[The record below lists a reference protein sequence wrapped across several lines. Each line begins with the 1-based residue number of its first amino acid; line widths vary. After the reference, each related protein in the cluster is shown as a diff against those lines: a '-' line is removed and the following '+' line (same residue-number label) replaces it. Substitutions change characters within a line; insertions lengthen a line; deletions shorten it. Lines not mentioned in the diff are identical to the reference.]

1 MANVKSELTTK
12 FSFLDAQVAKEPF
25 VYEILNEISLYQD
38 QVLKDKNAHLA
49 TFEDISNSRNIK
61 MPFNTA
67 RNKNIHYIIEQVK
80 KFHPNHFNTIISFEF
95 QIEPQT
101 KKLLLNEKIE
111 YTVLLTDEKYTMLK
125 SSRDSK
131 SLESLLGL
139 LSQFRLFNLTKLMN
153 KARNK
158 NYLKELITSEI
169 NKNIFVFKNFLL
181 DNNNLERTEDYCFH
195 QNNFESVKKKL
206 LNDELKKIITAH
218 NDLIKRRLQKFG
230 ILNSDFSDYRD
241 TKLDYLM
248 NIILQ
253 EIPASLSKKELIM
266 VKNYESLRKCLIEMD
281 KIVDP
286 IITIGGDILKYIEKN
301 GICKQSDILSIYDG
315 IHPNSLENWLEEN
328 SRNNKVFSYYDTN
341 SETLYI
347 DGNVYLAKLSGLHQL
362 IYRQKE
368 KLNRMN
374 QFEKQDY
381 LSLFDLLCKIG
392 KDILIDKE
400 KVTRILEKES
410 NIDILK
416 KIISDYERTRQKAE
430 ERITE
435 RKEAVYHDMTEKNS
449 LFGSIIGFIK
459 SLFTKKKTTE
469 QFKKSRKTEK
479 IKPSSSFSRETKDIF
494 ARIRS
499 LNQPLIALSEYV
511 EIVPENE
518 AAIDTIIAE
527 LRGNN
532 LKIVIPIYNAR
543 KALYPKRSQ
552 KLLIADIE
560 YLLVDPSI
568 INDSDTIREF
578 TDSLSGY
585 KLKEDYVQPSGIIAI
600 EKYLMN
606 LFRQNRAKIIRN
618 KQG

>member
-1 MANVKSELTTK
+1 MPNVKSELTTK
-12 FSFLDAQVAKEPF
+12 FSFLDAQVAKEPY
-25 VYEILNEISLYQD
+25 VYEILNEISLYQEHVLND
-38 QVLKDKNAHLA
+38 QSGYLA

-61 MPFNTA
+61 MPFNTS

-80 KFHPNHFNTIISFEF
+80 KFHPKHFQTIISFEF
-95 QIEPQT
+95 LIEPQT
-101 KKLLLNEKIE
+101 KKLILNEKIE
-111 YTVLLTDEKYTMLK
+111 YTILLNDEKYTMLK
-125 SSRDSK
+125 NDRDSK
-131 SLESLLGL
+131 SLESLLDL

-158 NYLKELITSEI
+158 NYLKDLVTSEI
-169 NKNIFVFKNFLL
+169 NKNIFVFKNYLL
-181 DNNNLERTEDYCFH
+181 DSNNLEKTEDYCFH
-195 QNNFESVKKKL
+195 QSNIESVKKKL
-206 LNDELKKIITAH
+206 LTDELKKIISTH
-218 NDLIKRRLQKFG
+218 NELIKRRLKNFG

-241 TKLDYLM
+241 TKLDYIM

-253 EIPASLSKKELIM
+253 EIPSSISKKELII

-286 IITIGGDILKYIEKN
+286 IITIGGDILKYIVKN

-315 IHPNSLENWLEEN
+315 VNPDSLDNWLEEN
-328 SRNNKVFSYYDTN
+328 SRSHKVFSYYDTN

-347 DGNVYLAKLSGLHQL
+347 DGNVYLSKLSGLHQL
-362 IYRQKE
+362 IYHQKE

-392 KDILIDKE
+392 KDILNHKE
-400 KVTRILEKES
+400 KITRILEKES
-410 NIDILK
+410 NSEILK
-416 KIISDYERTRQKAE
+416 KIISDYEKTRQKAE
-430 ERITE
+430 EKIVE
-435 RKEAVYHDMTEKNS
+435 REEPVYHDFVEKKS
-449 LFGSIIGFIK
+449 VFASIIGFIK
-459 SLFTKKKTTE
+459 SIFTKKKTTE

-479 IKPSSSFSRETKDIF
+479 IKPSTSFSRETKDIF
-494 ARIRS
+494 TRIRS

-511 EIVPENE
+511 EIAPENE

-585 KLKEDYVQPSGIIAI
+585 KLREDYVQPAGIIAI

-606 LFRQNRAKIIRN
+606 LHRQNRAKIIRN